1 MIYLVVVFQQPE
13 KNEYDS
19 DKLQS
24 ATSQLKTM
32 LTSQSLHLL
41 QLITIN

>member
-1 MIYLVVVFQQPE
+1 MIYFVVVFQQPE
-13 KNEYDS
+13 KNENDS
-19 DKLQS
+19 EKLQS

-32 LTSQSLHLL
+32 LTSPTLHLL